1 MNKEEI
7 LKKVNEI
14 FADAFDRENLV
25 VVLETTSLDI
35 EGWDSLMQ
43 MNLIEM
49 IEDEFDIRFDM
60 ADIIGIENV
69 GSMIDL
75 ILKKIK

>member
-1 MNKEEI
+1 MSREQI
-7 LKKVNEI
+7 LSKVNEI
-14 FADAFDRENLV
+14 FIDAFDKEDLKIDF
-25 VVLETTSLDI
+25 ETTAAAV

-60 ADIIGIENV
+60 DEVVGMENV
-69 GSMIDL
+69 GAMIDI
-75 ILKKIK
+75 ILSKV